1 VPRALFLSNGT
12 WSDGKTSRTW
22 IRTTVFAHISPC
34 SRHKDINSSEAA
46 IQTGNGAEDDVAS
59 HLHVETLTPTLPSMP
74 PFTSHA
80 KPSISTIIPV
90 VTLKDVLGL
99 RFLLLFSLE
108 ENGHQD
114 PSYASPFHT
123 HIGRLTGVHVQEK
136 VTGMLESDGSSSVWC
151 TANHY
156 RLGPATLSVNS

>member
-99 RFLLLFSLE
+99 DFPLLNANSHRQRSL
-108 ENGHQD
+108 
-114 PSYASPFHT
+114 AVMSPFCSAFFCCSVLKRTAIKT
-123 HIGRLTGVHVQEK
+123 HLTHLPSTRTSAASLVFMYK
-136 VTGMLESDGSSSVWC
+136 KK
-151 TANHY
+151 
-156 RLGPATLSVNS
+156 